1 MTRVNEMRATPVF
14 FLILC
19 AAPSFAIS
27 IEFFYGEG
35 CPHCAS
41 TNALFESMQQEYNLS
56 ITRHEIYYDSQQ
68 RGELLAQYDRFG
80 YDINKGGV
88 PTILIEDKMMIV
100 GGMDESQ
107 WRQLFDACA
116 RVQCPSGVF
125 TQSTFSL
132 PSGNQTI
139 LENNTMADPIRELNG
154 AGDIALPVLIGAAL
168 VDSLNPCT
176 IAVMVLLCGAIMA
189 SKGRAGALA
198 SGVVFS
204 LTIFFMYML
213 YGLGIMRAI
222 TAFELTSAFYGAV
235 TLGALVLA
243 VMELNAYFNYRPG
256 FLAVE
261 MPLFIRPYAKKA
273 AAGATSPLGVAV
285 AAMLCSIFLLPC
297 SSGPYLL
304 VLGMLAKAA
313 TIKTLGYLVLYN
325 AFFILPMLGITV
337 AIYLGMMTV
346 ERVDAIKEEQIRN
359 IHLASGIILLALFFI
374 MLGQATGWY

>member
-1 MTRVNEMRATPVF
+1 M
-14 FLILC
+14 FLLIFG
-19 AAPSFAIS
+19 AVSSFAID

-41 TNALFESMQQEYNLS
+41 TNALFESMQGEYDLS
-56 ITRHEIYYDSQQ
+56 ISRHEVYYDSQE
-68 RGELLAQYDRFG
+68 RGKMLAQYDRFG

-88 PTILIEDKMMIV
+88 PTIVIDGKVMVV
-100 GGMDESQ
+100 GGMDEGQ

-116 RVQCPSGVF
+116 GMQCPGGVY
-125 TQSTFSL
+125 TQGTFSL
-132 PSGNQTI
+132 PSENQTI
-139 LENNTMADPIRELNG
+139 TENEAPAENKTMVDPIREMNG
-154 AGDIALPVLIGAAL
+154 AGDITLPVLIGAAL
-168 VDSLNPCT
+168 VDSINPCT

-189 SKGRAGALA
+189 SKGRAGALV
-198 SGVVFS
+198 SGIVFS
-204 LTIFFMYML
+204 LTIFFMYLL
-213 YGLGIMRAI
+213 YGLGIMKAI
-222 TAFELTSAFYGAV
+222 TAFELTAAFYSAV
-235 TLGALVLA
+235 TVGALILA

-285 AAMLCSIFLLPC
+285 AAMLCSAFLLPC

-313 TIKTLGYLVLYN
+313 TLQTLAYLVLYN

-337 AIYLGMMTV
+337 EIYLGMMTV
-346 ERVDAIKEEQIRN
+346 ERMDAIKEKQIRN
-359 IHLASGIILLALFFI
+359 IHLASGIILLVLFFI